1 MRKLDG
7 NTGNVSPIHQDV
19 KTLTKL
25 IIKGEIPSIEQI
37 TYNGSPTNKVKIGGE
52 IFYLDA
58 EECSML
64 VDEMVAHCLIE
75 DKIPENSKTLLIS
88 EETSRFSSAIWFDKI
103 RQQSVTLAGLG
114 GIGSYVAFLLS
125 RLGIN
130 TMTLY
135 DPDTVERV
143 NLSGQLYS
151 ENQIGDYKV
160 NAISDMMVKYS
171 DYYGV
176 IAKNEKLDKSSA
188 VDKITIC
195 GFDNMKARKE
205 AFENWANLVDGLI
218 DKEREK
224 CLFIDGRLAAE
235 EFQVFCIKG
244 SDIESMLNY
253 RSYFLFSDYQADAT
267 VCSYKQTTFM
277 ANMIGSII
285 VNLFVNFI
293 ANQCDPLID
302 RDLPFYTEYNAETMY
317 FKTVA

>member
-1 MRKLDG
+1 MRKLDR

-37 TYNGSPTNKVKIGGE
+37 TYNGLPTNKVKIGDE

-103 RQQSVTLAGLG
+103 RQQNVTLAGLG

-151 ENQIGDYKV
+151 ENQIDNYKV

-195 GFDNMKARKE
+195 GFDNMEARKE

-218 DKEREK
+218 DEEREK